1 MTDSDIDSKLAVFD
15 EKLKTLDK
23 NINLIIQGNSK
34 ADETLTEIREKLIAR
49 IQTIETENAVQ
60 KEQIGDLISYK
71 KSSAADIKKLENLKS
86 RYEGAIAAIMAL
98 VVSGFLFKVIG
109 FL

>member
-1 MTDSDIDSKLAVFD
+1 
-15 EKLKTLDK
+15 
-23 NINLIIQGNSK
+23 
-34 ADETLTEIREKLIAR
+34 
-49 IQTIETENAVQ
+49 VQ